1 MINTIEFGKRLKSIR
16 QSKKMSQAKLSE
28 LSGISVQTISSY
40 ETGHSSPILENIYDI
55 ALILNVS
62 LDYLVYGEMTNI
74 NLLNDEKI
82 DNVKTFF
89 NKILNLID
97 TGLVSANVR
106 DIAFMPKAVT
116 LQIDNKEL
124 VDKFIEIKKYVDDRQ
139 KLGQSTYR
147 LIINTILDNDNKKL

>member
-1 MINTIEFGKRLKSIR
+1 
-16 QSKKMSQAKLSE
+16 
-28 LSGISVQTISSY
+28 
-40 ETGHSSPILENIYDI
+40 
-55 ALILNVS
+55 
-62 LDYLVYGEMTNI
+62 MTNI